1 MAERNISPE
10 LKKNYQ
16 IVDDYCKGELKAM
29 PDRLGY
35 AEIYTAD
42 AMLKSLDGQRL
53 QRLIRDIEI
62 DDMANLA
69 VGLSGDVRKWVFSN
83 MSVRLAVKIIDVI
96 KPKGVYDAV
105 NDKSLKMARDG
116 ADAILQI
123 FIDLSKQGEFDVP
136 S

>member
-1 MAERNISPE
+1 MVERNISPE

-16 IVDDYCKGELKAM
+16 IVDDYCKGELRAM

-62 DDMANLA
+62 
-69 VGLSGDVRKWVFSN
+69 
-83 MSVRLAVKIIDVI
+83 
-96 KPKGVYDAV
+96 

-123 FIDLSKQGEFDVP
+123 FIDLSKQGEFDKY
-136 S
+136 

>member
-1 MAERNISPE
+1 MAERNINPE

-16 IVDDYCKGELKAM
+16 IVDDYCKGELRAM

-69 VGLSGDVRKWVFSN
+69 VGLSGDVRKWFFSN

-96 KPKGVYDAV
+96 KAKGVYDVV

-123 FIDLSKQGEFDVP
+123 FIDLSKQGEFDK
-136 S
+136 